1 MYVIH
6 LSRTSKPNSS
16 IYCTHINHLSGAEHF
31 ASSAGQLVFLL
42 RGLPIGQISRM
53 RASLVCLAL
62 RQPLIK
68 FRHGV
73 CNQISASKS
82 NAAALKLSNP
92 SPKAA
97 LEVKMPHVVKPLG
110 PGVTVVRILENNSK
124 YYSQHPQFFSGILFT
139 VFSTFIF
146 DSIFLLHYFD
156 FGQVAYKNVKELPA
170 HLHRK
175 AISHDEMTIINVSC
189 WIHMLI
195 SLKITLRPL
204 LSTLRHLFMI
214 FYDGDG
220 ARREALWTPRAS
232 LTRKNLKRRSR
243 VGTSSTSSIFR
254 QLCCYM
260 TFAHTLRA
268 PLRTLKK

>member
-124 YYSQHPQFFSGILFT
+124 YYSQHPQFSSEFFLPFSPLS
-139 VFSTFIF
+139 FSIQFF
-146 DSIFLLHYFD
+146 SY
-156 FGQVAYKNVKELPA
+156 
-170 HLHRK
+170 
-175 AISHDEMTIINVSC
+175 TI
-189 WIHMLI
+189 LI
-195 SLKITLRPL
+195 SGRLHTRMSRNFLHICIGK
-204 LSTLRHLFMI
+204 LFLM
-214 FYDGDG
+214 
-220 ARREALWTPRAS
+220 
-232 LTRKNLKRRSR
+232 TR
-243 VGTSSTSSIFR
+243 
-254 QLCCYM
+254 
-260 TFAHTLRA
+260 
-268 PLRTLKK
+268 